1 MGALDVI
8 DRWHILVALE
18 FNLKKYADFVKWHV
32 RDENS
37 REAIYYMEQYAE
49 ISVAYEKI
57 WRGYI

>member
-18 FNLKKYADFVKWHV
+18 FELKKYADFVKRHV
-32 RDENS
+32 RDGNS
-37 REAIYYMEQYAE
+37 QGAMYYMKQYAE
-49 ISVAYEKI
+49 LNVAYEKI